1 MLTLVEELAMIF
13 VCLIGVSAFSIWFLR
28 RNLEEL
34 NENKFYNQFLYSESI
49 DEIFAELDFLINQE
63 FVFIIQ
69 IPYEGKDVK
78 KITNF
83 EETLNE
89 INNAVV
95 NAINVNMVER
105 LSARGISE
113 EYIYSYIT
121 RKVMLL
127 LMTYMKENNINRV
140 SNKEEA
146 EE

>member
-1 MLTLVEELAMIF
+1 MLTLIEELAMIF

-34 NENKFYNQFLYSESI
+34 NENKFYNQFLYSESV

>member
-1 MLTLVEELAMIF
+1 MLSFVEELAMIF

-34 NENKFYNQFLYSESI
+34 NENKFYNQFLYSESV
-49 DEIFAELDFLINQE
+49 DEI
-63 FVFIIQ
+63 
-69 IPYEGKDVK
+69 YEGKDVK

-95 NAINVNMVER
+95 NAININMVER

>member
-1 MLTLVEELAMIF
+1 MLSFVEELAMIF

-95 NAINVNMVER
+95 NAININMVER

>member
-1 MLTLVEELAMIF
+1 MLSFVEELAMIF

>member
-1 MLTLVEELAMIF
+1 MLSFVKELAMIF

>member
-34 NENKFYNQFLYSESI
+34 NENKFYNQFLYSESV
-49 DEIFAELDFLINQE
+49 DQIFAELDFLINQE

>member
-34 NENKFYNQFLYSESI
+34 NENKFYNQFLYSESV

>member
-1 MLTLVEELAMIF
+1 MLSFVEELAMIF

-34 NENKFYNQFLYSESI
+34 NENKFYNQFLYSESV

-95 NAINVNMVER
+95 NAININMVER

>member
-34 NENKFYNQFLYSESI
+34 NENKFYNQFLYSESV

-95 NAINVNMVER
+95 NAININMVER

>member
-1 MLTLVEELAMIF
+1 MLTLIEELAMIF

-34 NENKFYNQFLYSESI
+34 NENKFYNQFLYSESV

-140 SNKEEA
+140 TNKEEA

>member
-34 NENKFYNQFLYSESI
+34 NENKFYNQFLYSESV
-49 DEIFAELDFLINQE
+49 DQIFAELDFLINQE

-95 NAINVNMVER
+95 NAININMVER

>member
-1 MLTLVEELAMIF
+1 MLSFIEELAMIF

>member
-1 MLTLVEELAMIF
+1 MLSFVEELAMIF
-13 VCLIGVSAFSIWFLR
+13 VCLIGISAFSIWFLR

-34 NENKFYNQFLYSESI
+34 NENKFYNQFLYSESV

>member
-34 NENKFYNQFLYSESI
+34 NENKFYNQFLYSESV

-140 SNKEEA
+140 TNKEEA

>member
-1 MLTLVEELAMIF
+1 MLTLIEELAMIF

-140 SNKEEA
+140 TNKEEA

>member
-1 MLTLVEELAMIF
+1 MLSFVEELAMIF

-34 NENKFYNQFLYSESI
+34 NENKFYNQFLYSESV

>member
-1 MLTLVEELAMIF
+1 MLTLIEELAMIF

-34 NENKFYNQFLYSESI
+34 NENKFYNQFLYSKSV

-140 SNKEEA
+140 TNKEEA

>member
-1 MLTLVEELAMIF
+1 MLTLIEELAMIF

-34 NENKFYNQFLYSESI
+34 NENKFYNQFLYSESV

-89 INNAVV
+89 INNTVV
-95 NAINVNMVER
+95 NAININMVER